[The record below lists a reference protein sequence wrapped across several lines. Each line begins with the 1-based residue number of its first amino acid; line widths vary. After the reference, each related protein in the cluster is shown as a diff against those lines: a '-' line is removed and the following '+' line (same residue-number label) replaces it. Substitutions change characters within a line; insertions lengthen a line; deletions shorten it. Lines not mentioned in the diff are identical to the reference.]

1 MLILSLSTHIIMFS
15 DLETTELME
24 IVFIILT

>member
-1 MLILSLSTHIIMFS
+1 MLIPSLSTHIIMFS